1 MRRVIGGTAY
11 NTATATKVAVLPG
24 DALGITN
31 TLYVTPKGHFFVHCD
46 YAGDTEAIDPMTEA
60 QAHEWIALH
69 GADVLVPID
78 AEARAK
84 GTSLLLR
91 LSSPL
96 KAKMEE
102 KAQAAGLSVN
112 AWALQCL
119 QRCAG

>member
-11 NTATATKVAVLPG
+11 NTATATKVAVLLD
-24 DALGITN
+24 DAAAGITN
-31 TLYVTPKGHFFVHCD
+31 TIYITPKGHFFVHTD
-46 YAGDTEAIDPMTEA
+46 YRETETISAITEAEVRKLIDD
-60 QAHEWIALH
+60 

-78 AEARAK
+78 AATRAK
-84 GTSLLLR
+84 GTTLLLR
-91 LSSPL
+91 LSAPL

-102 KAQAAGLSVN
+102 KAQAAGISVN